1 MANNI
6 IFRTILLRGQQG
18 AGIDKT
24 VPTNGVIYFDGD
36 TVPEGYEQTTDPT
49 GGGSSAYSENT
60 LWTGEEY
67 ATNTELSLNDDITN
81 YKQICFQVY
90 RMANGYPDQ
99 QISQIHLTS
108 GLPLN
113 TTFTVL
119 GYGNGD
125 YLYMQVTAY
134 NKIKITAGY
143 GASFTIRKIVGI
155 NY

>member
-1 MANNI
+1 MNSI
-6 IFRTILLRGQQG
+6 TFKTTLLKGDTG

-24 VPTNGVIYFDGD
+24 IPEDGVIYYDGD
-36 TVPEGYEQTTDPT
+36 SAPEGYTQTTDPT
-49 GGGSSAYSENT
+49 GGGGGAYSEHT
-60 LWTGEEY
+60 LWSGTEY

-99 QISQIHLTS
+99 QISQIHLTNDLTL
-108 GLPLN
+108 G
-113 TTFTVL
+113 TTIAVL